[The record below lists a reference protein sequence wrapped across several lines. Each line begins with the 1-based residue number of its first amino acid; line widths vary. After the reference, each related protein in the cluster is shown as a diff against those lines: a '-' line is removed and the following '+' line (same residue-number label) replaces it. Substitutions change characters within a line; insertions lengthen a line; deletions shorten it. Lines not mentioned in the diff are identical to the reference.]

1 MLSQV
6 FDHCPEFLLDKIPFT
21 FDNVIE
27 TITNIAGMAAILPMI
42 PSVILK
48 HTTAESAFRLNRRLL
63 VSGVSVRAPPGTSA
77 SFRAKGSVFQPCDLR
92 NRHSTIS
99 AVFQVV

>member
-27 TITNIAGMAAILPMI
+27 TITNIAGMAAIF
-42 PSVILK
+42 SVSLGIVLK
-48 HTTAESAFRLNRRLL
+48 DATAESAFNLKRCLF
-63 VSGVSVRAPPGTSA
+63 VSSVSV
-77 SFRAKGSVFQPCDLR
+77 
-92 NRHSTIS
+92 
-99 AVFQVV
+99 